1 MSATDSTSAPPVRR
15 MIPEMDLAT
24 AQQMV
29 EQLQQQ
35 LQARHPGAPV
45 QCLQTHI
52 SWVLL
57 AGDKAYKLR
66 KPLNLGFLD
75 YSTRAL
81 RRHGSEEELRLNRRT
96 APELYEALVPITGTP
111 QQPVWGG
118 DGEAIDYAV
127 QMRRF
132 EQDGLL
138 AVLAA
143 RGELQPEQLDA
154 LALQVAQMHAVA
166 EVSAPGAPH
175 GDPMGICHAA
185 ADNFGTLRGRLH
197 SADER
202 AMLQRLLRWTRA
214 ESARL
219 APLFQ
224 QRWQQGWIRECHG
237 DLHLGNLVLLQGK
250 PVPFDAIEF
259 SPAFRW
265 VDVMADLA
273 FLVMD
278 LLHRDRPDLA
288 WRVLNTWL
296 EQTGD
301 YAGLETLRY
310 FLVYRA
316 LVRAKV
322 AALQGLPEAT
332 AYLQLADRLSQP
344 SQPRLWIMHGLS
356 GSGKSYQAQALSAH
370 TGAIRIRADVER
382 KRLFGLAPLASSH
395 GQADIY
401 TAEASEQ
408 TYARLGQLAQQVLQ
422 AGYPVVLD
430 ATFMQQQH
438 RAPMQ
443 QLAAR
448 LGVPF
453 QILSLQATPEL
464 LRERVQQR
472 QQQGQDASEAD
483 LAVLESQLAHV
494 QPLAAEE
501 LPQALLLDVSQPVD
515 WPRLLA
521 E

>member
-1 MSATDSTSAPPVRR
+1 M
-15 MIPEMDLAT
+15 MQEMDLAT

-29 EQLQQQ
+29 ERLQQQ
-35 LQARHPGAPV
+35 LQLQHPQEPV
-45 QCLQTHI
+45 ECLQTHI
-52 SWVLL
+52 SWILL
-57 AGDKAYKLR
+57 AGERAYKLR

-75 YSTRAL
+75 YSTLAL
-81 RRHGSEEELRLNRRT
+81 RRQGSEEELRLNRRT
-96 APELYEALVPITGTP
+96 APELYEALIPITGTP

-118 DGEAIDYAV
+118 TGEVIDYAV

-132 EQDGLL
+132 AQDGLL
-138 AVLAA
+138 ATLVA
-143 RGELQPEQLDA
+143 RDALQPEQLDA

-166 EVSAPGAPH
+166 EVSQPGAPH
-175 GDPMGICHAA
+175 GDPLAICHAA

-197 SADER
+197 GATER
-202 AMLQRLLRWTRA
+202 ATLQRLLRWTRR

-219 APLFQ
+219 APLFH
-224 QRWQQGWIRECHG
+224 QRWEQGWIRECHG
-237 DLHLGNLVLLQGK
+237 DLHLGNLVLLDGK

-259 SPAFRW
+259 APAFRW
-265 VDVMADLA
+265 VDVMADMA

-278 LLHRDRPDLA
+278 LLYRDRPDLA

-322 AALQGLPEAT
+322 AALQGLPEAK

-344 SQPRLWIMHGLS
+344 GAPRLWIMHGLS
-356 GSGKSYQAQALSAH
+356 GSGKSYQALALSAQAG
-370 TGAIRIRADVER
+370 TIRIRADVER
-382 KRLFGLAPLASSH
+382 KRLFGLAPLASSR
-395 GQADIY
+395 GQANIY
-401 TAEASEQ
+401 TETASEQ
-408 TYARLGQLAQQVLQ
+408 TYARLEQLAQQVLQ

-430 ATFMQQQH
+430 ATFMQRQH
-438 RAPMQ
+438 RAQMQ

-448 LGVPF
+448 VDVPF
-453 QILSLQATPEL
+453 RIISLQATPEL
-464 LRERVQQR
+464 LRQRVQQR

-483 LAVLESQLAHV
+483 LAVLESQLASY
-494 QPLAAEE
+494 QPLAAGE
-501 LPQALLLDVSQPVD
+501 LPQALVLDVSRPAD
-515 WPRLLA
+515 WAQLHEDLLA
-521 E
+521 DSCIW